1 MLFAIISLLAL
12 GAIVA
17 DALRWRRLR
26 RTVPG
31 RHALFAACVALTDL
45 LLPAVVVS
53 GALVRDNTTAFMAFA
68 MWMFWAWMLTVLP
81 RMAYYLFEL
90 LHLPRAG
97 IVAALAVAVVLV
109 WGATA
114 GRTTLHVSRVE
125 VCSPKLPAAF
135 DGFRVVQLS
144 DIHVGT
150 LVRPERE
157 LARLVDSVNRL
168 RPDLVVFTG
177 DLANVRYTEL
187 DARVQR
193 LLGGLHAPCGVYA
206 VTGNHDVGAYIKD
219 TVSLPPAENLQR
231 LIAIERSM
239 GWHVLQDTT
248 VYLRRG
254 GDSIALSGISFDPAI
269 GKRRHDADLPP
280 ARLDA
285 VYRDVPDSLF
295 NLTAVHLPQLWGQ
308 IVEAGYGDLTLAG
321 HVHAMQLKIRL
332 FGHYY
337 SPAQWLYSQWSGRYD
352 EGPRTLY
359 INDGTGYV
367 AYPMR
372 LGAWPE
378 ITLITL
384 RRCV

>member
-1 MLFAIISLLAL
+1 MLFAIISLMAL
-12 GAIVA
+12 GAIAA
-17 DALRWRRLR
+17 DFLRWRRLR
-26 RTVPG
+26 RTSPG
-31 RHALFAACVALTDL
+31 RHRLFAAYVILTDL

-53 GALVRDNTTAFMAFA
+53 GAVVRDNSTPFMAFA
-68 MWMFWAWMLTVLP
+68 MWMFWAWMVTVLP
-81 RMAYYLFEL
+81 RMAYYLFSL
-90 LHLPRAG
+90 LRLPRMGA
-97 IVAALAVAVVLV
+97 VAALAVAAVLV

-135 DGFRVVQLS
+135 DGFRIVQLS

-157 LARLVDSVNRL
+157 LSRLVDSVNAL

-177 DLANVRYTEL
+177 DLANVRYTEI

-193 LLGGLHAPCGVYA
+193 LLGRLRAPYGVVS

-219 TVSLPPAENLQR
+219 TVALPPAENLRR
-231 LIAIERSM
+231 LIAAEEAM
-239 GWHVLQDTT
+239 GWRVLQDTT
-248 VYLRRG
+248 VYLHRG
-254 GDSIALSGISFDPAI
+254 GDSIALSGIAFDPALR
-269 GKRRHDADLPP
+269 KQRHDAELPP
-280 ARLDA
+280 ARLDV
-285 VYRDVPDSLF
+285 VYRDVPDSLY
-295 NLTAVHLPQLWGQ
+295 NITAVHLPQLWDQVTG
-308 IVEAGYGDLTLAG
+308 AGYGDLTLSG
-321 HVHAMQLKIRL
+321 HVHAMQMKVRL
-332 FGHYY
+332 FGRYY
-337 SPAQWLYSQWSGRYD
+337 SPARWLYKRWSGRYD
-352 EGPRTLY
+352 EGRRVLY

-384 RRCV
+384 LQCA

>member
-1 MLFAIISLLAL
+1 MLFAIITLMAL
-12 GAIVA
+12 GAIAA
-17 DALRWRRLR
+17 DMLRWRRLR
-26 RTVPG
+26 RSSPG
-31 RHALFAACVALTDL
+31 WHGAFVVYVALTDL

-53 GALVRDNTTAFMAFA
+53 GALVRDNSTAFMAFA
-68 MWMFWAWMLTVLP
+68 MWMFWAWMVTVLP
-81 RMAYYLFEL
+81 RMAYYLCEL
-90 LHLPRAG
+90 LRLPHVG
-97 IVAALAVAVVLV
+97 ILAALAVAGVLV

-114 GRTTLHVSRVE
+114 GRTTLHVTETE
-125 VCSPKLPAAF
+125 VCSAKLPEAF
-135 DGFRVVQLS
+135 DGLRIVQLS

-157 LARLVDSVNRL
+157 LSRLVDSVNSL

-187 DARVQR
+187 NDRVQR
-193 LLGGLHAPCGVYA
+193 LLGGLHAPLGVYS

-219 TVSLPPAENLQR
+219 TVALPPAVNLQR
-231 LIAIERSM
+231 LIAIEEGM
-239 GWHVLQDTT
+239 GWQVLQDTT
-248 VYLRRG
+248 VYLHRG
-254 GDSIALSGISFDPAI
+254 GDSIALSGIAFDPALR
-269 GKRRHDADLPP
+269 KRRHDAELPP
-280 ARLDA
+280 ARLDV
-285 VYRDVPDSLF
+285 VYRDVADSLF

-308 IVEAGYGDLTLAG
+308 ITGAGYGDVTLAG

-332 FGHYY
+332 FGRYY
-337 SPAQWLYSQWSGRYD
+337 SPAQWLYTQWSGRYD
-352 EGPRTLY
+352 DGPRMLY

-384 RRCV
+384 RRCA